1 MLLENALEICRNV
14 RVHSLTAWGLVKY
27 HNDGMELVCVFTN
40 FETAEKAREAHTL
53 SSEEFETSETFFV
66 DELDF
71 YPGTL

>member
-1 MLLENALEICRNV
+1 
-14 RVHSLTAWGLVKY
+14 
-27 HNDGMELVCVFTN
+27 MELVCVFTN